1 MTGWMEG
8 CIHGGLCTYSLFTS
22 AWLTPKAH
30 THPVAP
36 FNCSSMLSS
45 NLEKSLQRI
54 VLILESLVPWIIGT
68 GRRLRIE
75 ILLISGF
82 LVMAW
87 RTAEPTRP
95 VAPVSITCI
104 VVQRKENIKTIRSM
118 IMKNGRRDLI
128 NDMNST
134 AMDSADA
141 AMELTRA
148 PKLSLKS
155 GAKSFTLSRLMTIHY
170 NKTM

>member
-1 MTGWMEG
+1 MYPWG
-8 CIHGGLCTYSLFTS
+8 ITYSLFTS

-54 VLILESLVPWIIGT
+54 VLILESSVFWIIGT

-95 VAPVSITCI
+95 VAPVSITCM
-104 VVQRKENIKTIRSM
+104 VVQRKENVERIRSI
-118 IMKNGRRDLI
+118 IMKNGR
-128 NDMNST
+128 
-134 AMDSADA
+134 
-141 AMELTRA
+141 
-148 PKLSLKS
+148 P
-155 GAKSFTLSRLMTIHY
+155 
-170 NKTM
+170 